1 MNKSSNVYCFMFF
14 AVFEIYIYIY
24 IFLTIL
30 GNLILYDY
38 KLVHQIDLLREHFQ
52 LYTQFPRNII
62 VS

>member
-1 MNKSSNVYCFMFF
+1 MPKYLMLCLK
-14 AVFEIYIYIY
+14 YIYFF
-24 IFLTIL
+24 FLTIL

-38 KLVHQIDLLREHFQ
+38 KLVHQTDLLREHFQ

>member
-1 MNKSSNVYCFMFF
+1 MPKYLMLCLKKK
-14 AVFEIYIYIY
+14 
-24 IFLTIL
+24 FLTIL

>member
-1 MNKSSNVYCFMFF
+1 MNRKLNAKIFD
-14 AVFEIYIYIY
+14 AVFEIYIYIF
-24 IFLTIL
+24 FLTIL